1 MSIRFKFAIP
11 LIFFV
16 ILLAILWHGMSR
28 DPNLL
33 PSTLLDKPLPFF
45 LAPTLHSNNLISSN
59 QFTGKVT
66 ILNVWAT
73 WCAACQVEQP
83 LLIDLA
89 KNPEVQI
96 LGLDY
101 KDQRQQAKQ
110 FLVNNGNP
118 YKEVIFD
125 EQGQYAMKLGVYGTP
140 ETFLIDQKGIIR
152 YRYVGALT
160 VDVVEKDLLPR
171 IDQIIKGIPS

>member
-1 MSIRFKFAIP
+1 MIFRLKFIVP
-11 LIFFV
+11 LMIFI
-16 ILLAILWHGMSR
+16 ILLVILWHGMSR

-33 PSTLLDKPLPFF
+33 PSTLLDKPLPNFS
-45 LAPTLHSNNLISSN
+45 APSLNSDQLISAQ
-59 QFTGKVT
+59 QFKGKVT

-83 LLIDLA
+83 LLMDLA
-89 KNPEVQI
+89 KDSNLQV

-110 FLVNNGNP
+110 FLISNGNP

-160 VDVVEKDLLPR
+160 LDIVEKDLVPR
-171 IDQIIKGIPS
+171 IKQMIKDTP